1 MKAFKGKTFVAP
13 VEKER
18 KELGKFKEKLDHKL
32 FSSHRK
38 ISNNYKYQKSNLGS
52 MPTNPKKG
60 KRKLSYIL
68 LGSLIGLSLL
78 FVFLIITV
86 VLVPSSEGNNNDN
99 SNKTVHDEN

>member
-1 MKAFKGKTFVAP
+1 MEV
-13 VEKER
+13 
-18 KELGKFKEKLDHKL
+18 LKLM
-32 FSSHRK
+32 
-38 ISNNYKYQKSNLGS
+38 N
-52 MPTNPKKG
+52 TNKNWREILTNEPYNIIIKDYG
-60 KRKLSYIL
+60 DYIL